1 MQWGEEEMEKPN
13 SLAWPREE
21 EIEETNVQIKKM
33 ALAFGLS
40 LLSYHLY
47 KD

>member
-21 EIEETNVQIKKM
+21 ETEETKVQIKKM
-33 ALAFGLS
+33 ALALGPF